1 MFGDRRTHRRR
12 IRPSVHDRCASAD
25 PTLAVL
31 AQVVTVE
38 EQQNHCEPGKS
49 GFRHGSGFF
58 RDHARCAPSPPPE
71 SFISRG
77 PITRCASTPSGIVS
91 RLTRIRS

>member
-38 EQQNHCEPGKS
+38 EQATVFWRRLIS
-49 GFRHGSGFF
+49 RL
-58 RDHARCAPSPPPE
+58 HARARRLQGCSPPQQIIDHRAGGLP
-71 SFISRG
+71 
-77 PITRCASTPSGIVS
+77 
-91 RLTRIRS
+91 